1 MRELLWK
8 ISFGMFLAA
17 VPVSVAHA
25 VIVLGMRKG
34 GSEREGRRL
43 VWLRRAA
50 NAAIVAGMAALA
62 GYVATRWVETG
73 HPPFSNIP
81 ESLSWMALGFC
92 AVYLV
97 ARAHWDFPGMEAGAC
112 AGALAILA
120 FSALFKDAAG
130 PLVPA
135 LQSNWLVFHVFT
147 CMVSYGAFL
156 AAFCMA
162 VLWLALWRKRES
174 GRLVDRMSY
183 HLMAFGFLL
192 LTIGIISGAVWAR
205 QAWGRYW
212 GWDPKETW
220 SLITW
225 FVYGSYLHFRRIAS
239 ALGVSE
245 ERLPAVNAVFAVVG
259 FAFVL
264 FTYLG
269 VSYLLPSLHSYASG

>member
-8 ISFGMFLAA
+8 VSFGIFLAA
-17 VPVSVAHA
+17 LPMSVAHA
-25 VIVLGMRKG
+25 IIVLGMQKG
-34 GSEREGRRL
+34 SAGRVPRWL
-43 VWLRRAA
+43 AWLRRAA
-50 NAAIVAGMAALA
+50 NVVIGLGTLALA
-62 GYVATRWVETG
+62 GYIAARWVETG
-73 HPPFSNIP
+73 YPPFSNIP

-97 ARAHWDFPGMEAGAC
+97 ARVYWDFPGMEAGAC

-120 FSALFKDAAG
+120 FSALFQDSAG
-130 PLVPA
+130 PLMPA
-135 LQSNWLVFHVFT
+135 LQSNWLIFHVFT
-147 CMVSYGAFL
+147 CMMSYGAFL

-162 VLWLALWRKRES
+162 ILWLVLWRKRES

-192 LTIGIISGAVWAR
+192 LTIGVISGAVWAR
-205 QAWGRYW
+205 EAWGRYW

-225 FVYGSYLHFRRIAS
+225 LVYGSYLHFRRIAGS
-239 ALGVSE
+239 LGIPQ
-245 ERLPAVNAVFAVVG
+245 ERMPAVNAIFAVVG
-259 FAFVL
+259 FAFTI